1 MSPNGPII
9 IDWMNLLVGSEEAD
23 VTRTSMML
31 QSESLPPNAPE
42 WLNHRELRGLFNK
55 EYLAEYMKLT
65 SMKDDFLEQWM
76 IPTLAVRID
85 EMQGEYKQEVVDKMQ
100 LRLNDR

>member
-1 MSPNGPII
+1 M
-9 IDWMNLLVGSEEAD
+9 
-23 VTRTSMML
+23 
-31 QSESLPPNAPE
+31 
-42 WLNHRELRGLFNK
+42 LFNK
-55 EYLAEYMKLT
+55 EYVTEYIRLT
-65 SMKDDFLEQWM
+65 GMNDDFLEQWM